1 MPIKGKSKFEYSE
14 FYGDWRGWGGFN
26 KQKYTKEEAL
36 KAWREDLFGFD
47 EDIPFV
53 IEDAFVRYRFGRNED
68 NEPMSCWWIEWQD
81 YGDKSVPVW
90 SIRRQEPWEEEQE
103 QANEN

>member
-1 MPIKGKSKFEYSE
+1 MPVKGISKFEHSE

-36 KAWREDLFGFD
+36 KVWREDLFGFD

-90 SIRRQEPWEEEQE
+90 SIRRQEPWEKEQE
-103 QANEN
+103 EAK